1 MDLLR
6 QAVHG
11 MLASLQMP
19 EVGET
24 EPHDLI
30 LRISHTGELRELA
43 ELLPLD

>member
-24 EPHDLI
+24 ELHDLI
-30 LRISHTGELRELA
+30 LRISHTGEL
-43 ELLPLD
+43 